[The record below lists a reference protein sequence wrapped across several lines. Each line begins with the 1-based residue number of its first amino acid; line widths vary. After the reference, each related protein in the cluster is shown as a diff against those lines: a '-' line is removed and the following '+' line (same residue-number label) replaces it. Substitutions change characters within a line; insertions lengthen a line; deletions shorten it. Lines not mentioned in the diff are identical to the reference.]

1 MSAAARL
8 NVLCGHL
15 NLQSASSSS
24 TLQHEPCSTSRAAP
38 ASPPAPGCC
47 SPVLIG
53 GMVMDLQ
60 ARPAGPSDVHR
71 GGSVPGSVVQSA
83 GGVARNVAEAL
94 ALLLTSAAGAAGSS
108 GSSTAS
114 PPAAL
119 PLLVSAVG
127 DDLAGSALLRHWQ
140 ELG

>member
-1 MSAAARL
+1 MGLACLALPLTRHCL
-8 NVLCGHL
+8 
-15 NLQSASSSS
+15 
-24 TLQHEPCSTSRAAP
+24 
-38 ASPPAPGCC
+38 
-47 SPVLIG
+47 
-53 GMVMDLQ
+53 
-60 ARPAGPSDVHR
+60 
-71 GGSVPGSVVQSA
+71 SA

-94 ALLLTSAAGAAGSS
+94 ALLLTSAAGAAGGS